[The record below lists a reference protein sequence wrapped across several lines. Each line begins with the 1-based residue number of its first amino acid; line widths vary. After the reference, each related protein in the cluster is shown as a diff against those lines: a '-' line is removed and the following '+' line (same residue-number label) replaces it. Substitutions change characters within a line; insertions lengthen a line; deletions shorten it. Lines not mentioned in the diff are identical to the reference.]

1 MLEGFAQ
8 QQARI
13 IVGSN
18 MCVPIELFANK
29 TSKIRLNPELFLLCF
44 HSLSLFL
51 FAQSF
56 GITSPHF

>member
-29 TSKIRLNPELFLLCF
+29 TSKIHLNPELFFVFTPSPFFFFL
-44 HSLSLFL
+44 HSLL
-51 FAQSF
+51 A
-56 GITSPHF
+56 

>member
-29 TSKIRLNPELFLLCF
+29 TSKIHLNPELFFVFTPSPFFFFCTVF
-44 HSLSLFL
+44 WHN
-51 FAQSF
+51 QSTF
-56 GITSPHF
+56 

>member
-18 MCVPIELFANK
+18 MCVPIEFFVNK
-29 TSKIRLNPELFLLCF
+29 TSKIHLNPELFLLGF
-44 HSLSLFL
+44 HSLSLL
-51 FAQSF
+51 
-56 GITSPHF
+56 P